1 MWAYSLSTSAGTP
14 STIIDVELSVYD
26 FNSSE
31 KHRRG
36 CVLRITKELC
46 TYNNSVQTLH

>member
-1 MWAYSLSTSAGTP
+1 MWAYSLSTSPGTP
-14 STIIDVELSVYD
+14 STIIDAESNILNVND

-36 CVLRITKELC
+36 CVLENYER
-46 TYNNSVQTLH
+46 TLRT